1 MKFILEMCRVHYIRP
16 VYFYLCSLLCVKIN
30 VQLIAVRKHLYVHSV
45 VIWYRESIY
54 YNQINCLVDLISV
67 LLSLITKMKM
77 PFMFLQQ
84 NEIYKII
91 SLNCGDVH
99 MFFNILSI

>member
-1 MKFILEMCRVHYIRP
+1 MKVIVEMCRVHYIRP
-16 VYFYLCSLLCVKIN
+16 VYFIVCVKIN
-30 VQLIAVRKHLYVHSV
+30 IQLIAVRKHLYVHCV

-54 YNQINCLVDLISV
+54 YNKINCLVDLISV

-77 PFMFLQQ
+77 PFMFPQQ